1 MNTEQLNLEIA
12 SLKAENSR
20 LDDSFSLCLENI
32 VALAEDVDAGKMEIA
47 ELKKLL

>member
-1 MNTEQLNLEIA
+1 MNTEQLRLEIA
-12 SLKAENSR
+12 SLRAENSR

-32 VALAEDVDAGKMEIA
+32 VALAEDVAAGKIEIA